1 MKRLLLLLL
10 ISISGSSFSQDQD
23 FGMPYYQFRYLTGG
37 KLFSFSV
44 STFSD
49 VEQLSNKDVYMSFVG
64 GQKAPNLA
72 AIYGTST
79 YLHDSIR
86 EVYYSVY
93 EYDTLGLS
101 RPVNHLYK
109 NDGAWLYTIHEPI
122 KKTEKEEKGVSDLLK
137 IYTTGEATEEPVLYS
152 IDRGTG
158 ENYYMLDIRADI
170 LPKHEPKAGEKN
182 EYEDFV
188 LRIVLDHN
196 FQVIKEYTLLGNS
209 TELRELH
216 LMSPLFLD

>member
-1 MKRLLLLLL
+1 MKRLLMLLL
-10 ISISGSSFSQDQD
+10 IGSSGSSFSQDSE
-23 FGMPYYQFRYLTGG
+23 FGMPYYQFRYVTGG
-37 KLFSFSV
+37 TLFSFSV

-49 VEQLSNKDVYMSFVG
+49 IEQLSNKDVYMSFVG
-64 GQKAPNLA
+64 GQKSPDLA

-79 YLHDSIR
+79 YRHDSIK
-86 EVYYSVY
+86 EIYYSVY
-93 EYDTLGLS
+93 EYDTLGLHRS
-101 RPVNHLYK
+101 VNHLYK
-109 NDGAWLYTIHEPI
+109 TDGAWLYTIRESI

-137 IYTTGEATEEPVLYS
+137 IYTTGKATEEPALYS

-158 ENYYMLDIRADI
+158 ENCYMLDIRSDI
-170 LPKHEPKAGEKN
+170 LPQHEPKANEKN

-216 LMSPLFLD
+216 LMSPVFLE